1 VLSLAAADFLF
12 RLLLVMANGGG
23 GWYGWFNLQKIWS
36 MCFQRLLL
44 PNMVEHTT
52 PLMRPLHPWSLLL
65 VRIEFGSGVVPWRWS
80 FPKQWKAPVA
90 RKTKGRDLVVYFN
103 VILLYVEIL
112 VVKGVI
118 S

>member
-1 VLSLAAADFLF
+1 M
-12 RLLLVMANGGG
+12 RANGGV

-44 PNMVEHTT
+44 PKMVEHTT
-52 PLMRPLHPWSLLL
+52 PLMRPLHPWSLLM
-65 VRIEFGSGVVPWRWS
+65 VRTEFGSGVVPWRWS

-90 RKTKGRDLVVYFN
+90 RKTNGRDLVVYFN
-103 VILLYVEIL
+103 VILLYVEVL
-112 VVKGVI
+112 VVKEVI